1 VSTRH
6 QQAFQTYVGAS
17 LPSWGIAVIA
27 AVLLHEI
34 ADVGGWIAAA
44 VATLWIGTDL
54 LMFPYKRKYYTSEPI
69 EERMLGET
77 AITVS
82 TLDPSGH
89 ARIRGELWQ
98 AVSVDGTLPEGT
110 RVRVRSLRGLV
121 LVVERHGPPTQGVS
135 QAAGHPGLR

>member
-1 VSTRH
+1 VSIKD

-17 LPSWGIAVIA
+17 LPSWGIAVIV

-34 ADVGGWIAAA
+34 AGVEVWIAAA
-44 VATLWIGTDL
+44 VAVLWIGTDL
-54 LMFPYKRKYYTSEPI
+54 LTFPRKRKYYTSEPI

-77 AITVS
+77 GHTVS
-82 TLDPSGH
+82 TLDPDGH

-98 AVSVDGTLPEGT
+98 AVSADGTLPEGT

-121 LVVERHGPPTQGVS
+121 LVVERDGRSTV
-135 QAAGHPGLR
+135 PGSHSS

>member
-1 VSTRH
+1 VSTKH

-17 LPSWGIAVIA
+17 LPSWGIAVIV

-34 ADVGGWIAAA
+34 AGVGGWTAAA

-54 LMFPYKRKYYTSEPI
+54 LMFPRKRKYYTSEPI

-77 AITVS
+77 GLTVS

-98 AVSVDGTLPEGT
+98 AVSVDGTLSEGT

-121 LVVERHGPPTQGVS
+121 LVVERHHGS
-135 QAAGHPGLR
+135 SIDRAS

>member
-1 VSTRH
+1 MTKD
-6 QQAFQTYVGAS
+6 QQALQTYVGAS

-34 ADVGGWIAAA
+34 AGVGGWTAAA
-44 VATLWIGTDL
+44 VAALWIGTDL
-54 LMFPYKRKYYTSEPI
+54 LMFPRKRKYYTSEPL

-77 AITVS
+77 GLTVS

-98 AVSVDGTLPEGT
+98 VVSVDGTLPEGT

-121 LVVERHGPPTQGVS
+121 LVVERHGSSIEGVS
-135 QAAGHPGLR
+135 

>member
-1 VSTRH
+1 MSKDL
-6 QQAFQTYVGAS
+6 QAFQTYVGAS
-17 LPSWGIAVIA
+17 LPSWTVAVIV

-34 ADVGGWIAAA
+34 AGVGGWIAAA

-54 LMFPYKRKYYTSEPI
+54 VTFPRKRKYYTSEPI

-77 AITVS
+77 GMTVS

-121 LVVERHGPPTQGVS
+121 LVVERHGSSIEGVS
-135 QAAGHPGLR
+135 